1 MSKLFPVAMAI
12 TALALAVVVAF
23 QAIALKAFGV
33 F

>member
-12 TALALAVVVAF
+12 TALALIVVVVF
-23 QAIALKAFGV
+23 QAMDLKAFGV